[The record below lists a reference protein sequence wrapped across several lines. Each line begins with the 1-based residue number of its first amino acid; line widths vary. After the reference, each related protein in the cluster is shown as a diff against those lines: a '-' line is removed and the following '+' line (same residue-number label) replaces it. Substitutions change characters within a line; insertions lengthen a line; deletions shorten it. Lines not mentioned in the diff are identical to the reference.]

1 MMNEILGR
9 VFHNGQ
15 EFEVDLVDS
24 KIQSNNFWEHF
35 TQNNYLSFPE
45 EVAIDLMVI
54 SEFVYYCDRLFL
66 RETAIDGWKREIS
79 MDIPLL
85 NDGIFVEN
93 LDLLQNLLNF
103 LTGDDWTLSF
113 HSRKLTDWEEK
124 IRLKCDEKDG
134 EIFQD
139 ICMFSG
145 GLDSYIGAID
155 LLEEGR
161 IPIFVSHYG
170 GSKGTLPYQ
179 ESLKE
184 KLMNVYPTLEAEQF
198 FQFYIAP
205 QNVKEDTTRSR
216 SFLFFSHAIVVA
228 SSVKAQ
234 RLIVPENGFIS
245 INVPLTFARSGSS
258 STRTTHPYYFKLFQ
272 ELLSNLGLNIEIF
285 NPFKFLTKGQMIQDC
300 QNQQLIRET
309 AEDTMSCSK
318 PDYARWKGYN
328 EPVHCGFCIPCT
340 IRRASF
346 FVGGID
352 DKTPYLTTNYSTPE
366 ANSNLNAFRLSIAQ
380 NMTKDPEFIIQRN
393 GIIPDNF
400 KSYASIYQN
409 GLIELNT
416 FLESIGL

>member
-1 MMNEILGR
+1 MNKIVGK
-9 VFHNGQ
+9 VFYDEQ
-15 EFEVDLVDS
+15 VFEVDLADS
-24 KIQSNNFWEHF
+24 KIQSNNFWKYF
-35 TQNNYLSFPE
+35 TKNSYLSFPE
-45 EVAIDLMVI
+45 EVSIDLMIV

-66 RETAIDGWKREIS
+66 RESAVDGWKREIS
-79 MDIPLL
+79 LEIPLL
-85 NDGIFVEN
+85 NDEIFIEN
-93 LDLLQNLLNF
+93 TELLQNLLNF
-103 LTGDDWTLSF
+103 LTGDNWTLSF
-113 HSRKLTDWEEK
+113 CSRELTDWEER
-124 IRLKCDEKDG
+124 IRLKCVEKSSED
-134 EIFQD
+134 FQD

-155 LLEEGR
+155 LLEEGEN
-161 IPIFVSHYG
+161 PIFVSHYG

-179 ESLKE
+179 VSLKE
-184 KLMNVYPTLEAEQF
+184 KLMNVYPRLETNQF

-205 QNVKEDTTRSR
+205 QNGREDTTRSR

-228 SSVKAQ
+228 NSVNAK

-272 ELLSNLGLNIEIF
+272 ELLLNLGLNIEIF
-285 NPFKFLTKGQMIQDC
+285 NPFKFLTKGQMV
-300 QNQQLIRET
+300 QNCRNQKLIRET
-309 AEDTMSCSK
+309 VEDTMSCSK
-318 PDYARWKGYN
+318 PDYARWKGYS
-328 EPVHCGFCIPCT
+328 EPIHCGFCIPCT
-340 IRRASF
+340 IRRASIF
-346 FVGGID
+346 AGEID

-400 KSYASIYQN
+400 KSYASIYKN

-416 FLESIGL
+416 FLKSIGL